1 MPRHVNSKT
10 LLQQNGPFLNYR
22 WCQLTVTYTGTFVAL
37 ANLCYINVLNNNNDI
52 HLLGNTVKQFCCYLC
67 YCLWLL
73 TYILIYLTFST
84 LYWLHYFGF
93 CCFDFCYCLS
103 DNNFYRCA
111 VLPIYCNL
119 LLCSEVERRIFKAQA
134 ADESEARESK
144 PATWGSSEV
153 SCRCCWK
160 SEFHRNFICHLY
172 AVYLSWNNKTSNRN
186 RILERWKFR
195 FQFWLVRRWTILSTV
210 LRRFAMNLEL
220 SHWITARMPLLT
232 STSTYGLGRRRWS
245 SHQQCFVH
253 CLHTISLRTIHK
265 CL

>member
-1 MPRHVNSKT
+1 VVVCLERGADLHMPSWCHCHSLSLASVKSRLVLPFWCRPT
-10 LLQQNGPFLNYR
+10 LVVLEKGPLNG
-22 WCQLTVTYTGTFVAL
+22 CV
-37 ANLCYINVLNNNNDI
+37 
-52 HLLGNTVKQFCCYLC
+52 
-67 YCLWLL
+67 
-73 TYILIYLTFST
+73 
-84 LYWLHYFGF
+84 
-93 CCFDFCYCLS
+93 
-103 DNNFYRCA
+103 CA

-232 STSTYGLGRRRWS
+232 STSTYGLLRRRWS

-253 CLHTISLRTIHK
+253 CLHTISLCTIHK